1 MRSKHTLS
9 ALLASALLFAGAG
22 SALAASVQ
30 IVLPEETVPGGSR
43 AQLTVTTDVPG
54 FLTLTLDGPSGSVTL
69 CENQE
74 VHTADNTL
82 IFTVSDEDGAP
93 LDVGAYTVNG
103 ELIDQFGQ
111 TAASLSGQLT
121 VGVPTAQ
128 MADEADS
135 DEVPADETPAD
146 TKQSAQPAAKP
157 AAAKP
162 AAAQTSAGNDVE
174 YVASTATVMGDEGY
188 EIGVGV
194 SDSAAQEDSGY
205 WGLTA
210 DSSDAEIWAALTRT
224 MVSVDVKESESAYIY
239 NSTSKGKKLGSV
251 SGLSQGLNL
260 IEDLDDGWSLV
271 EAYRNEDGAFVRGYI
286 LSLIHI

>member
-111 TAASLSGQLT
+111 TAAASR
-121 VGVPTAQ
+121 
-128 MADEADS
+128 
-135 DEVPADETPAD
+135 PADRRRTHRADGGRGGFRRGSRPMKRPPTPNSRLNRLPSPPHPSLPPLKRPQAAMWNTSLRLRPSWA
-146 TKQSAQPAAKP
+146 TKAMKSA
-157 AAAKP
+157 
-162 AAAQTSAGNDVE
+162 
-174 YVASTATVMGDEGY
+174 
-188 EIGVGV
+188 
-194 SDSAAQEDSGY
+194 
-205 WGLTA
+205 
-210 DSSDAEIWAALTRT
+210 
-224 MVSVDVKESESAYIY
+224 
-239 NSTSKGKKLGSV
+239 
-251 SGLSQGLNL
+251 
-260 IEDLDDGWSLV
+260 
-271 EAYRNEDGAFVRGYI
+271 
-286 LSLIHI
+286 

>member
-111 TAASLSGQLT
+111 TAARLSGPSASPPRRWRTRQI
-121 VGVPTAQ
+121 PTRFPP
-128 MADEADS
+128 MKR
-135 DEVPADETPAD
+135 PPTPNSRLNRLPSPPQPSLPPLKRPQAAMWNTSLRLRPSWA
-146 TKQSAQPAAKP
+146 TKAMKSA
-157 AAAKP
+157 
-162 AAAQTSAGNDVE
+162 
-174 YVASTATVMGDEGY
+174 
-188 EIGVGV
+188 
-194 SDSAAQEDSGY
+194 
-205 WGLTA
+205 
-210 DSSDAEIWAALTRT
+210 
-224 MVSVDVKESESAYIY
+224 
-239 NSTSKGKKLGSV
+239 
-251 SGLSQGLNL
+251 
-260 IEDLDDGWSLV
+260 
-271 EAYRNEDGAFVRGYI
+271 
-286 LSLIHI
+286 

>member
-22 SALAASVQ
+22 NALAASVQ

-54 FLTLTLDGPSGSVTL
+54 FLTLTLDGPSGSITL

-111 TAASLSGQLT
+111 IRRKPQR
-121 VGVPTAQ
+121 
-128 MADEADS
+128 
-135 DEVPADETPAD
+135 PADRRRTHRAD
-146 TKQSAQPAAKP
+146 
-157 AAAKP
+157 
-162 AAAQTSAGNDVE
+162 G
-174 YVASTATVMGDEGY
+174 GRG
-188 EIGVGV
+188 GF
-194 SDSAAQEDSGY
+194 
-205 WGLTA
+205 
-210 DSSDAEIWAALTRT
+210 RR
-224 MVSVDVKESESAYIY
+224 
-239 NSTSKGKKLGSV
+239 GS
-251 SGLSQGLNL
+251 
-260 IEDLDDGWSLV
+260 
-271 EAYRNEDGAFVRGYI
+271 RR
-286 LSLIHI
+286 

>member
-103 ELIDQFGQ
+103 ELIDQF
-111 TAASLSGQLT
+111 LLHCLT
-121 VGVPTAQ
+121 IIIIFCRYVNSFFKLFPNFLHILNCSVLRTPT
-128 MADEADS
+128 
-135 DEVPADETPAD
+135 
-146 TKQSAQPAAKP
+146 
-157 AAAKP
+157 
-162 AAAQTSAGNDVE
+162 
-174 YVASTATVMGDEGY
+174 
-188 EIGVGV
+188 I
-194 SDSAAQEDSGY
+194 
-205 WGLTA
+205 
-210 DSSDAEIWAALTRT
+210 
-224 MVSVDVKESESAYIY
+224 
-239 NSTSKGKKLGSV
+239 
-251 SGLSQGLNL
+251 L
-260 IEDLDDGWSLV
+260 I
-271 EAYRNEDGAFVRGYI
+271 I
-286 LSLIHI
+286 I

>member
-121 VGVPTAQ
+121 VGIPTAQ

-146 TKQSAQPAAKP
+146 TKQSAQPAAQPPQPSLPPLKRP
-157 AAAKP
+157 QAAMWN
-162 AAAQTSAGNDVE
+162 TSLRLRP
-174 YVASTATVMGDEGY
+174 S
-188 EIGVGV
+188 
-194 SDSAAQEDSGY
+194 
-205 WGLTA
+205 WRRRL
-210 DSSDAEIWAALTRT
+210 
-224 MVSVDVKESESAYIY
+224 
-239 NSTSKGKKLGSV
+239 
-251 SGLSQGLNL
+251 
-260 IEDLDDGWSLV
+260 
-271 EAYRNEDGAFVRGYI
+271 
-286 LSLIHI
+286 

>member
-111 TAASLSGQLT
+111 TGC
-121 VGVPTAQ
+121 
-128 MADEADS
+128 
-135 DEVPADETPAD
+135 PA
-146 TKQSAQPAAKP
+146 
-157 AAAKP
+157 
-162 AAAQTSAGNDVE
+162 
-174 YVASTATVMGDEGY
+174 
-188 EIGVGV
+188 
-194 SDSAAQEDSGY
+194 
-205 WGLTA
+205 
-210 DSSDAEIWAALTRT
+210 RR
-224 MVSVDVKESESAYIY
+224 
-239 NSTSKGKKLGSV
+239 
-251 SGLSQGLNL
+251 SQACRRSN
-260 IEDLDDGWSLV
+260 
-271 EAYRNEDGAFVRGYI
+271 VRRQRCGI
-286 LSLIHI
+286 RRFDCDRHGRRRL

>member
-22 SALAASVQ
+22 NALAASVQ

-121 VGVPTAQ
+121 VGIPTAQ

-146 TKQSAQPAAKP
+146 TKQSAQPAARRSQ
-157 AAAKP
+157 ACRR
-162 AAAQTSAGNDVE
+162 S
-174 YVASTATVMGDEGY
+174 YVRRQRCGIRRFDCDRHGRRR
-188 EIGVGV
+188 
-194 SDSAAQEDSGY
+194 
-205 WGLTA
+205 L
-210 DSSDAEIWAALTRT
+210 
-224 MVSVDVKESESAYIY
+224 
-239 NSTSKGKKLGSV
+239 
-251 SGLSQGLNL
+251 
-260 IEDLDDGWSLV
+260 
-271 EAYRNEDGAFVRGYI
+271 
-286 LSLIHI
+286 

>member
-1 MRSKHTLS
+1 MIEKENEAYS
-9 ALLASALLFAGAG
+9 AFTARHFGKEPLCHEIQTHFIRAARFRASVCRCRR
-22 SALAASVQ
+22 ALAASVQ

-146 TKQSAQPAAKP
+146 AKQSAHRLPSPPRQACRR
-157 AAAKP
+157 
-162 AAAQTSAGNDVE
+162 SN
-174 YVASTATVMGDEGY
+174 
-188 EIGVGV
+188 
-194 SDSAAQEDSGY
+194 
-205 WGLTA
+205 
-210 DSSDAEIWAALTRT
+210 
-224 MVSVDVKESESAYIY
+224 
-239 NSTSKGKKLGSV
+239 
-251 SGLSQGLNL
+251 
-260 IEDLDDGWSLV
+260 
-271 EAYRNEDGAFVRGYI
+271 VRGQRCGI
-286 LSLIHI
+286 RRFDCDRHGRRRL

>member
-54 FLTLTLDGPSGSVTL
+54 FLTLTLDGPSGSITL

-135 DEVPADETPAD
+135 DPPTPNSRLNRLPSPPQPSLPLLKRPQAAMWNTSLRLQPSWA
-146 TKQSAQPAAKP
+146 TKAMKSA
-157 AAAKP
+157 
-162 AAAQTSAGNDVE
+162 
-174 YVASTATVMGDEGY
+174 
-188 EIGVGV
+188 
-194 SDSAAQEDSGY
+194 
-205 WGLTA
+205 
-210 DSSDAEIWAALTRT
+210 
-224 MVSVDVKESESAYIY
+224 
-239 NSTSKGKKLGSV
+239 
-251 SGLSQGLNL
+251 
-260 IEDLDDGWSLV
+260 
-271 EAYRNEDGAFVRGYI
+271 
-286 LSLIHI
+286 